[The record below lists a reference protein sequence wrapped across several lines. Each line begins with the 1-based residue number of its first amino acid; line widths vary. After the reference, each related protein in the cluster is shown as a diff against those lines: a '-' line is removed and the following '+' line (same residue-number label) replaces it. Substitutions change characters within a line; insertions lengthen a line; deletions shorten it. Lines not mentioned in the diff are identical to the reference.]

1 MVTIAV
7 SLCPSSFL
15 CLTLDVVVG
24 VHLKTSGAFL
34 TETKTCSSLK
44 NNNSKDILTSAKLT
58 VAVTECKQ
66 ACRPQ
71 STLKLFTHNVWSMYL
86 SNPML
91 VPEG

>member
-44 NNNSKDILTSAKLT
+44 KQQQQRHSDLCKVDSSSYRVQTSMPAPKH
-58 VAVTECKQ
+58 TEIVH
-66 ACRPQ
+66 
-71 STLKLFTHNVWSMYL
+71 S
-86 SNPML
+86 
-91 VPEG
+91 